1 MQAPAQKAGVPA
13 PPLVHLKSPYR
24 FVVQPISDN
33 VIDLEREKPDRQVAV
48 LIPELAERRW
58 YNYLLYNQRGRLL
71 KALLLLKGNQRIAI
85 IDVPWYLGDYTSL
98 APQRHY
104 WFGFRR
110 PARGRV
116 AGDEGDSQEES

>member
-1 MQAPAQKAGVPA
+1 MC
-13 PPLVHLKSPYR
+13 S
-24 FVVQPISDN
+24 ISSAR
-33 VIDLEREKPDRQVAV
+33 IPTAKVAV

-58 YNYLLYNQRGRLL
+58 YNYLLYNQRARLL
-71 KALLLLKGNQRIAI
+71 MLKGKQRIAI

-116 AGDEGDSQEES
+116 AGDEGNSQEES